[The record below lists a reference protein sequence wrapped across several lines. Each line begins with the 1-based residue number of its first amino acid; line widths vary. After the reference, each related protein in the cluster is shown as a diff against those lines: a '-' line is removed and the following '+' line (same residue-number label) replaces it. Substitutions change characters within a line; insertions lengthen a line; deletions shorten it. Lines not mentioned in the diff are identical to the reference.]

1 VWLKITKHLGPAFFL
16 TAAVTAMPN
25 GILVKI
31 HVSWTPTLIKKK
43 IDGHKI
49 CFKGKKK
56 QLKRKEKGW
65 VPLPWVQF
73 FQSVIKV

>member
-1 VWLKITKHLGPAFFL
+1 MQAS
-16 TAAVTAMPN
+16 PN
-25 GILVKI
+25 TNINK
-31 HVSWTPTLIKKK
+31 KKK

-73 FQSVIKV
+73 FQSVIKVLE